1 MKVVTKKVIEREQK
15 NKTKKN
21 TFKCCQKNN
30 EEKGKRGAL
39 FQIVPQIEEVDN

>member
-15 NKTKKN
+15 KKKN

-30 EEKGKRGAL
+30 EGKGKRGAL